1 MAKETLVITPNPDKI
16 LIKITKA
23 NWNSVFSKY
32 IKDKNGKEVELFI
45 DIEEASGFERRFQQN
60 VSIGKVVAVGTNVSG
75 VLPGDMAI
83 IDYVV
88 TGTDD
93 YTVGFVNGDRMVAI
107 DAETVYHTEDSV
119 PNLNGM
125 NTYNKGDFDTISLLY
140 GIVRNKVAY
149 SREPYVFLVHENPLK
164 LRVAESGSFFE
175 EMETM
180 CTRTVLAS
188 NEDSICK
195 QWDKVVVKE
204 GDITERITQDNK
216 TISVV
221 FEQDLIAVL

>member
-1 MAKETLVITPNPDKI
+1 MGKEILTIIPNPNKV
-16 LIKITKA
+16 LIKITKG

-60 VSIGKVVAVGTNVSG
+60 VSIGKVVAVGTNVAG

-93 YTVGFVNGDRMVAI
+93 YTVGFINGERMVCI
-107 DAETVYHTEDSV
+107 DAETKYHTEDSV

-125 NTYNKGDFDTISLLY
+125 NTYNKGDFDEISLLY
-140 GIVRNKVAY
+140 GIVRDKKAY
-149 SREPYVFLVHENPLK
+149 SRTPYVFLVHENPLK
-164 LRVAESGSFFE
+164 LRATASGSIFE

-188 NEDSICK
+188 NEGSICK
-195 QWDKVVVKE
+195 EWDRVVVKE
-204 GDITERITQDNK
+204 SDITERITSDNK